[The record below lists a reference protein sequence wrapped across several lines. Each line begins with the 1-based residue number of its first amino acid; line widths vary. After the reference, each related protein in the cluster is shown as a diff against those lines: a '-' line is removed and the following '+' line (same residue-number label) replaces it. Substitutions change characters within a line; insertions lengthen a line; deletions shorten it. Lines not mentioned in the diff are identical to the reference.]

1 LPGDA
6 KGQGKSLRIDL
17 HMHTNASDGT
27 LTNSEL
33 VSILWEHDIECFS
46 VTDHDTIENSVRMP
60 AIAARAALDFVLGAE
75 ISSTFEGREYHILS
89 YRFDPENAD
98 ILSLLEKHRKV
109 RVDGDIENIA
119 YLADRYDQI
128 GPAEYTDYEYDRS
141 RGGWDSLN
149 YVLDKGIASTVDA
162 YFDLFE
168 ERPRH
173 FVFSSPEEVIQT
185 VTAAGGL
192 CILAHPSAY
201 VDGDLLPEK
210 TMKQFIEFGVSGFE
224 CHTPY
229 RRDVEGQAY
238 YVNFCRQ
245 NGVRVS
251 AGSDYHGA
259 FTPDRKLADPPITTD
274 MIDMDDLIP

>member
-1 LPGDA
+1 M
-6 KGQGKSLRIDL
+6 RIDL

-46 VTDHDTIENSVRMP
+46 VTDHDTIENSVRMS
-60 AIAARAALDFVLGAE
+60 AVAARAALDFILGAE
-75 ISSTFEGREYHILS
+75 ISSTYDGREYHILS
-89 YRFDPENAD
+89 YGFDPENAG
-98 ILSLLEKHRKV
+98 ITQLLDKHLRV

-119 YLADRYDQI
+119 YLAERHDVIDSS
-128 GPAEYTDYEYDRS
+128 EYVDYEYDPS
-141 RGGWDSLN
+141 RGGWNSFN
-149 YVLDKGIASTVDA
+149 YLVDKGLISDTPG
-162 YFDLFE
+162 YFSLFD

-201 VDGDLLPEK
+201 VDGDLLPES
-210 TMKQFIEFGVSGFE
+210 TMEQFIGFGISGFE
-224 CHTPY
+224 CYTPY
-229 RRDVEGQAY
+229 RRDAEGQAY
-238 YVNFCRQ
+238 YVDFCQRH
-245 NGVRVS
+245 GVRVS
-251 AGSDYHGA
+251 AGSDYHGD